1 MCDGVWRLYPVSTL
15 WQCAPVILLICYQFL
30 LSTSSHSFQYSV
42 ANTCTALELN
52 AILRKYKL
60 LQSRLVLVSANATTV
75 PGQGRSS
82 SFRPTLFAHL
92 FFSSNFHW
100 CPNIAARLASYSS
113 QTRSWFA
120 PVHVHGLS
128 GSTLRGLA
136 VDISRTHCDR
146 YSLMQTFDSL
156 TLTRRITSTQLSENV
171 SFILAY
177 DLLRSCPFHIDAN
190 LSLDYPKWREWCPQN
205 SRIFLVPELSYW

>member
-1 MCDGVWRLYPVSTL
+1 MR
-15 WQCAPVILLICYQFL
+15 
-30 LSTSSHSFQYSV
+30 SSE
-42 ANTCTALELN
+42 NTNSCSQDSYWLA
-52 AILRKYKL
+52 
-60 LQSRLVLVSANATTV
+60 QNATTV

-113 QTRSWFA
+113 QTRSWFD

-128 GSTLRGLA
+128 GITLRGLA

-146 YSLMQTFDSL
+146 YSLMHTFDSL
-156 TLTRRITSTQLSENV
+156 TPTRQITQLSENV

-177 DLLRSCPFHIDAN
+177 DLLRSSPFRSDAN
-190 LSLDYPKWREWCPQN
+190 LSLDYPKCREWCPQN